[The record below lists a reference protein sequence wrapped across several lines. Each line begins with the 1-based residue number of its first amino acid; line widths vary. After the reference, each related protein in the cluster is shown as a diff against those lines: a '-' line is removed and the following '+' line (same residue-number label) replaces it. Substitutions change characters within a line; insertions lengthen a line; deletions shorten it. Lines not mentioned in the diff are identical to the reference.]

1 MGWGRPRRAVKVLL
15 RGENSMLEQFKLAYD
30 LHPWLRRVS
39 WGLLAIAGVGIY
51 LIAGGFP
58 PRAWMLLFAV
68 LPQLAHLWAL
78 RGPAIALPVVV
89 LVFQSLTWLM
99 AWGLFIGVCVAMIRH
114 WRQAQHE
121 WQEFEIDLQEA
132 QDDITEEQEV
142 LPWSPLPLPV
152 RQKPPQILT
161 KNFEKEPITPNSW
174 QRQLSHHLN
183 VGVGWDVGTTR
194 KHKPN
199 EDSLVTF
206 QGNCIYN
213 CRLLPFGLF
222 VVADGMGGYAHGQD
236 ASYLAIQTVL
246 QSVLPSIVGSEE
258 MTDDILI
265 EVLVEGVKQANLA
278 VLQRSQEVNAEMGAT
293 ITAALV
299 MDTTAFVVN
308 VGDSR
313 TYHYRAGEGL
323 SQVTRDHSHVAR
335 LVAAGQIGRDEIY
348 THPDRNQVY
357 RGLGAESRVKVDLFT
372 VPLQGNDY
380 LMLCSDGLWE
390 MVRDPEI
397 EFTLKEMGGNPEL
410 ASKAL
415 VRAALKGGGLDNIS
429 VIVVQ
434 VAPATV

>member
-1 MGWGRPRRAVKVLL
+1 
-15 RGENSMLEQFKLAYD
+15 MLKQLKLAYD
-30 LHPWLRRVS
+30 LHPWLRRVF
-39 WGLLAIAGVGIY
+39 WGLLAIAGIGIY
-51 LIAGGFP
+51 YLAGGFP

-68 LPQLAHLWAL
+68 FPHLAHLWAL
-78 RGPAIALPVVV
+78 RGPAIVLPVT
-89 LVFQSLTWLM
+89 LLAFQSLTWLIM
-99 AWGLFIGVCVAMIRH
+99 WGLFIGMCGAMIRL
-114 WRQAQHE
+114 WRLAQHE
-121 WQEFEIDLQEA
+121 RNEFEADLQEA
-132 QDDITEEQEV
+132 HDEITEEQDV
-142 LPWSPLPLPV
+142 LPWSPLPLPA
-152 RQKPPQILT
+152 RQKPPVTLT
-161 KNFEKEPITPNSW
+161 KSFEKEHLTPAHSW
-174 QRQLSHHLN
+174 QRQLSLHLN

-199 EDSLVTF
+199 EDSLVAF
-206 QGNCIYN
+206 QGTCIYN

-258 MTDDILI
+258 MTDDILA
-265 EVLVEGVKQANLA
+265 EVLVEGVEQANLA
-278 VLQRSQEVNAEMGAT
+278 VLQRSLEVRAEMGAT
-293 ITAALV
+293 ITAAFV

-313 TYHYRAGEGL
+313 TYHYRACEGL

-357 RGLGAESRVKVDLFT
+357 RGLGAESHVKVDRFT
-372 VPLQGNDY
+372 VPLQGNDC

-397 EFTLKEMGGNPEL
+397 ENILKEMGSNPEL
-410 ASKAL
+410 ASKTL

>member
-1 MGWGRPRRAVKVLL
+1 
-15 RGENSMLEQFKLAYD
+15 MLERLKLVYD
-30 LHPWLRRVS
+30 LHPWMRRVS

-51 LIAGGFP
+51 LIPGGFP
-58 PRAWMLLFAV
+58 PRAWVLLFAV
-68 LPQLAHLWAL
+68 IPQLAQLWER
-78 RGPAIALPVVV
+78 RGSAIMLPVA
-89 LVFQSLTWLM
+89 LLALQSLTWLI
-99 AWGLFIGVCVAMIRH
+99 AWGLFIGACSIVIRL
-114 WRQAQHE
+114 WTQAQHE
-121 WQEFEIDLQEA
+121 RKEFEADLHKA
-132 QDDITEEQEV
+132 HDDITEEQEA

-152 RQKPPQILT
+152 RQKPPLVLT
-161 KNFEKEPITPNSW
+161 NTFEKEQKIQKTPTHSW
-174 QRQLSHHLN
+174 QRQLSLHLN
-183 VGVGWDVGTTR
+183 VGIGWDVGTAR

-199 EDSLVTF
+199 EDSLVAFEGT
-206 QGNCIYN
+206 CIYN
-213 CRLLPFGLF
+213 CQLLPFGLF

-246 QSVLPSIVGSEE
+246 QSLLPNIVGSEE

-265 EVLVEGVKQANLA
+265 DVLVQSVKQANLA

-299 MDTTAFVVN
+299 MDKTAFVVN

-313 TYHYRAGEGL
+313 TYHYRECKGL

-335 LVAAGQIGRDEIY
+335 LVAAGQIARDDIY

-357 RGLGAESRVKVDLFT
+357 RGLGAESRVKVDRFS
-372 VPLQGNDY
+372 VPLQANDC
-380 LMLCSDGLWE
+380 LLLCSDGLWE

-397 EFTLKEMGGNPEL
+397 EQTLKEMGSNPSQ

-429 VIVVQ
+429 VIVVH
-434 VAPATV
+434 VAPTTV